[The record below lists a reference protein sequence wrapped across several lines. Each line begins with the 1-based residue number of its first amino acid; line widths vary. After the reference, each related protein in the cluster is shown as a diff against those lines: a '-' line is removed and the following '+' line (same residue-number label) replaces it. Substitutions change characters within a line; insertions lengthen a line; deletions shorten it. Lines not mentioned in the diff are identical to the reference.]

1 MCECRREG
9 FEREGNSRRHIQNEH
24 LLSCRRRRRMERDEE
39 EDEAVV
45 FGMRVWRERELEE
58 WRCTH
63 NVEQREGE

>member
-39 EDEAVV
+39 EEK
-45 FGMRVWRERELEE
+45 EE
-58 WRCTH
+58 DGKR
-63 NVEQREGE
+63 